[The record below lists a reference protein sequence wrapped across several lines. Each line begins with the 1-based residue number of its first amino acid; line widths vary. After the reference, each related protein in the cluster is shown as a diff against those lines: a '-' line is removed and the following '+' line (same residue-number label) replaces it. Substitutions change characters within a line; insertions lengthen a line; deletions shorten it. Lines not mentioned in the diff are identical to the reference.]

1 MATNPATTR
10 ISGLARAL
18 AQNSLLTESEAET
31 LQNQAN
37 SANISFVEQVLL
49 SKKLTAIQVAT
60 FAAQTFGVPLLDL
73 NAFDIDQ
80 ISRELVDQRLARMRR
95 MLPLYKRGNRLFVA
109 TSDPANL
116 QGLEE
121 ARFKTNL
128 VVDPIVVEDDKLGA
142 AITK

>member
-18 AQNSLLTESEAET
+18 AQNNLLTEAEAEG

-37 SANISFVEQVLL
+37 SSNISFVEQVLL
-49 SKKLTAIQVAT
+49 AKKLTAIQVAS

-73 NAFDIDQ
+73 NAFDLDQ
-80 ISRELVDQRLARMRR
+80 IGRDLIDARLTKQRRI
-95 MLPLYKRGNRLFVA
+95 LPLYKRGNRLFVA

-121 ARFKTNL
+121 ARFKHNL
-128 VVDPIVVEDDKLGA
+128 VIDPI
-142 AITK
+142 